1 MKSPGRR
8 TTRIMLALAALAAGW
23 AIAPALAQDDPLADR
38 TVASWDFEER
48 RFHLEPVP
56 MRWFRVNG
64 GEGVDG
70 GRFPAWNRAELSEA
84 QRISGEWSVMLPTA
98 GGSTAMRLASGVVP
112 VLPGARYAITA
123 MVRTDGLHHAAGFVR
138 AWTLDAQ
145 LRPIEGSE
153 RVSEPVRTE
162 GVWKRV
168 TFVIEAPDNAA
179 WFQMELQLLQPDE
192 MEGFERGAAE
202 VIERDFS
209 GSAWFDDVALVQVP
223 RIEMRATKPAGIFEA
238 PGEPTLEVRIEDMTR
253 RPLDAL
259 VVVYDIDGKEVARR
273 SMPRTQMGRPI
284 EWVPELPGFGW
295 YRAILSVSGDSA
307 TLGSVRTDFVWGP
320 KLPRVGH
327 PRGLGLVADIDQ
339 TEPSVLDAML
349 RFVEPGTIET
359 AVRPERG
366 AGSTMLAAA
375 LLEREHELILR
386 AEAPHFVSDEMMRDW
401 MGGIADIVAR
411 LGERARRVM
420 VTDDGDEAAFWA
432 GKAPVDLGVLR
443 SALRETVPDP
453 IVMLRWDL
461 RHLENDVTASA
472 DALAYV
478 VPWSA
483 PPTAIEVGSKDW
495 PSSTD
500 RVVIIEVTPSAMGG
514 RRSSCE
520 SIAKKAALAWA
531 AGHPRV
537 LLSDPLAIDGQS
549 RSASAELAA
558 WRTMAHTLGGTTFE
572 GTMPT
577 AKGVRA
583 LIGQRADTGVLIAW
597 NSGAEKRD
605 AVIQGYLGEGPFRAY
620 DIFGNDVPVQV
631 REGKIRMEVGSGP
644 VILNG
649 IDPRVLRFRAGIRF
663 EPEVI
668 PARVERLDGD
678 LVISNPWETPITGRV
693 RLREPGQSAWE
704 FLPRVIPFRLEG
716 GETRRYPVEFSFG
729 PGEESG
735 RRELTAEVEVRGE
748 RDLPVMS
755 APMPV
760 EIAMEGIDLTTAYRF
775 STRRDGRP
783 ENLVIS
789 VVVTNVGSQA
799 ISLEAIAFAPGFA
812 GRQAPVGKIH
822 PGESVTRTFVFEMA
836 AESLRG
842 KSVRVG
848 LTEIDGTGRLN
859 RTIEIDP

>member
-1 MKSPGRR
+1 MKAPGRWN
-8 TTRIMLALAALAAGW
+8 TSWIAPLLLALAAA
-23 AIAPALAQDDPLADR
+23 APAPAQDDPLADR

-64 GEGVDG
+64 GQDVDG
-70 GRFPAWNRAELSEA
+70 GRFPPWNRAELSDA
-84 QRISGEWSVMLPTA
+84 QRVSGEWSVKLPTA

-112 VLPGARYAITA
+112 VLPGARYAVTA
-123 MVRTDGLHHAAGFVR
+123 MVRTEGLHHAAGFVR

-145 LRPIEGSE
+145 LRPIASSQ
-153 RVSEPVRTE
+153 RVSRPVRTE

-179 WFQMELQLLQPDE
+179 WFQAELQLLQPDE
-192 MEGFERGAAE
+192 MEGFQRAPAE

-223 RIEMRATKPAGIFEA
+223 RIEMRTTRPAGIFEA
-238 PGEPTLEVRIEDMTR
+238 PGKPTLEVRIEDMTR

-259 VVVYDIDGKEVARR
+259 VTIYDIDGKQVARR
-273 SMPRTQMGRPI
+273 PMPRTQMGRPI
-284 EWVPELPGFGW
+284 EWSPDLPGYGW
-295 YRAILSVSGDSA
+295 YRATLSVSGDSA

-327 PRGLGLVADIDQ
+327 PRGLGLVADIDRI
-339 TEPSVLDAML
+339 EPAVLDAML

-359 AVRPERG
+359 AVSPERG
-366 AGSTMLAAA
+366 GGSTALAAA

-386 AEAPHFVSDEMMRDW
+386 ADAPHFVSPEMMRDW
-401 MGGIADIVAR
+401 MGGVADIVAR
-411 LGERARRVM
+411 LGERARRVI
-420 VTDDGDEAAFWA
+420 VTDADDDAAFWSA
-432 GKAPVDLGVLR
+432 KAPVDLDVLR
-443 SALRETVPDP
+443 AALRETVPDP

-461 RHLENDVTASA
+461 RHLENNASASA
-472 DALAYV
+472 DDLAYV

-483 PPTAIEVGSKDW
+483 PPMAVEVGSRDW

-500 RVVIIEVTPSAMGG
+500 RVVIIEVTPSDMGG

-520 SIAKKAALAWA
+520 SVAKKAALAWA

-537 LLSDPLAIDGQS
+537 LLTDPLSVHEDAW
-549 RSASAELAA
+549 SASAELAA
-558 WRTMAHTLGGTTFE
+558 WRTMAHTLGGTIYE
-572 GTMPT
+572 GSMPT

-597 NSGAEKRD
+597 NSGAEQRD
-605 AVIQGYLGEGPFRAY
+605 AVIRGYLGEGPFHAY
-620 DIFGNDVPVQV
+620 DIFGNDVPVQISDGKV
-631 REGKIRMEVGSGP
+631 RLEVGSSP

-663 EPEVI
+663 EPQII

-678 LVISNPWETPITGRV
+678 LIITNPWETPITGRV
-693 RLREPGQSAWE
+693 RLREPGQSAWD

-716 GETRRYPVEFSFG
+716 GETRRYAVEFSFG

-760 EIAMEGIDLTTAYRF
+760 EIALEGIELTTAYRF
-775 STRRDGRP
+775 SSRRDGRP
-783 ENLVIS
+783 ENLVVS
-789 VVVTNVGSQA
+789 LVVTNVGSQA
-799 ISLEAIAFAPGFA
+799 ISLEAVAFAPGFA
-812 GRQAPVGKIH
+812 GRQAPVGKVH
-822 PGESVTRTFVFEMA
+822 PGESVTRTFVFEA
-836 AESLRG
+836 GAESLRG

-859 RTIEIDP
+859 RTIDIDP